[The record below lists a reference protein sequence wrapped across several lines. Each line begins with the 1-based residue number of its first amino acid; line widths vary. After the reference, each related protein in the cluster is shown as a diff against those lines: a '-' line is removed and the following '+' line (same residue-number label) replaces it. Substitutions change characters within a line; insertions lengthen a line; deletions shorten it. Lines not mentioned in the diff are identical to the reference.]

1 MAVPFTTEKW
11 HVDFIDEKSIYDK
24 KSRCLD
30 DCTDDFFVFYMNTLI
45 LDTDYNMQKNS

>member
-24 KSRCLD
+24 KVDVSTIVQMISLCF
-30 DCTDDFFVFYMNTLI
+30 T
-45 LDTDYNMQKNS
+45 